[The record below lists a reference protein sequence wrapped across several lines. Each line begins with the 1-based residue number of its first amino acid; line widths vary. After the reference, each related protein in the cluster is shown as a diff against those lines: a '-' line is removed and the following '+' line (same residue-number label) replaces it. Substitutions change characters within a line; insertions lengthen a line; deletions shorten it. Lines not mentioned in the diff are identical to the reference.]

1 LPPSDPSIPSI
12 ADFACHS
19 SDEILAHSRFPA
31 ARAAFVDALLGL
43 YEGDAF
49 LNRLLLEAGRMV
61 IFTNINCLH
70 AGYDKADR
78 ATWPTM
84 RLLQEVTT
92 PFGVASPRRIE
103 DLVARLIHCG
113 LLESVVSQRDRRFRI
128 LTPTARM
135 LSLDQDWLSAH
146 YQPLRVM
153 FPDPG
158 YALPV
163 RRDPGFQHAQ
173 RLVAIGFF
181 TLAAQILTG
190 NPAMMLFLSRDVGVM
205 VLIKLIQMTSD
216 RERSPERLSYTD
228 LGARFG
234 VSRTHVRT
242 LLQDAEQAGLVSL
255 PGRGGRLVELTP
267 AMLQAF
273 DRFVAE
279 SMSAHDL
286 LFRLAIGRS
295 AGTGRRPRSWDVERT
310 PSGVTA
316 L

>member
-1 LPPSDPSIPSI
+1 MSALPQSDSSAEI
-12 ADFACHS
+12 AHHS

-31 ARAAFVDALLGL
+31 ARTAFVDAVLGL

-61 IFTNINCLH
+61 IFNVIICLH
-70 AGYDKADR
+70 AGYDEADR
-78 ATWPTM
+78 TTWPTM
-84 RLLQEVTT
+84 SLLQEVMTQ
-92 PFGVASPRRIE
+92 FGLASPRRIE

-113 LLESVVSQRDRRFRI
+113 LLEPVVSQWDRRFRI

-146 YQPLRVM
+146 YQPLHVM

-163 RRDPGFQHAQ
+163 RRDPAFQREQ
-173 RLVAIGFF
+173 RLVATGFF
-181 TLAAQILTG
+181 ALAAQILAG

-205 VLIKLIQMTSD
+205 VLIKLIQMMGD
-216 RERSPERLSYTD
+216 RQRSPEGLSYSD

-234 VSRTHVRT
+234 VSRTHVRG

-255 PGRGGRLVELTP
+255 SGRGGRLVELKP
-267 AMLQAF
+267 AILEAF

-279 SMSAHDL
+279 SMSGHDL
-286 LFRLAIGRS
+286 LFRLAIGRI
-295 AGTGRRPRSWDVERT
+295 AGTGPGLRPRDGSTLRT
-310 PSGVTA
+310 R
-316 L
+316 